1 MTASYCRTSHLV
13 QVHHKGDVA
22 AHVGGDFPVFG
33 GQGESF
39 RGPVGALLL
48 PGRVHLLNAL
58 GAVVQ
63 HHFTVP

>member
-1 MTASYCRTSHLV
+1 M
-13 QVHHKGDVA
+13 HHKGDVA

-33 GQGESF
+33 GQAESF

-48 PGRVHLLNAL
+48 PGRVHLLDAL